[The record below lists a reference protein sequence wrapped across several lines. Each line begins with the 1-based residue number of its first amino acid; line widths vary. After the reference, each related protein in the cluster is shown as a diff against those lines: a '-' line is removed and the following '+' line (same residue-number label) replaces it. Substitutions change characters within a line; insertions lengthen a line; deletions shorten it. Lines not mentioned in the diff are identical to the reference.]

1 MPLMMIPA
9 FLNASTI
16 SSSALEQGT
25 QETIDKLSEVTGQ
38 DVDPGALKQFF
49 NELPDKATQLGIR
62 VVIAVIVILISLQ
75 VIRTIT
81 KVMRKSMERTKVDE
95 STIHFMCSFVGIA
108 LKIIL
113 VFGVLAAFGMD
124 TASIVAI
131 LGSAGVAIG
140 LAVQGS
146 LSNLAG
152 GIMILLLKPF
162 RLGDYIIEDNKGHE
176 GTVKEISLFNT
187 RLITPDNKI
196 IVLPN
201 GSLANTSLTNATGN
215 DTRMVEIKIGVG
227 YDTDIR
233 LARKVLEK
241 TMEECKWTLGDQE
254 RVVFVDNLGD
264 SSITLGIR
272 CWVKAE
278 HFLSAK
284 WELNEKIKIALDE
297 AHIEIPFPQLD
308 VHMKQ

>member
-1 MPLMMIPA
+1 MLLTIMPA

-16 SSSALEQGT
+16 SSSALEQGP

-49 NELPDKATQLGIR
+49 DELPDKATRLGIR
-62 VVIAVIVILISLQ
+62 VVIAVIVILVSLQ

-113 VFGVLAAFGMD
+113 IFGVLAAFGMD

-162 RLGDYIIEDNKGHE
+162 RLGDYITEDNKGHE

-187 RLITPDNKI
+187 KLITPDNKI

-215 DTRMVEIKIGVG
+215 DTRMIEIKVGVG
-227 YDTDIR
+227 YSTDIR

-241 TMEECKWTLGDQE
+241 AMEECKWTLNDRE
-254 RVVFVDNLGD
+254 RVVFVDNLGE
-264 SSITLGIR
+264 SSITLGVR
-272 CWVKAE
+272 CWVRAE
-278 HFLSAK
+278 HFLSTK
-284 WELNEKIKIALDE
+284 WELNEKIKTSLDE